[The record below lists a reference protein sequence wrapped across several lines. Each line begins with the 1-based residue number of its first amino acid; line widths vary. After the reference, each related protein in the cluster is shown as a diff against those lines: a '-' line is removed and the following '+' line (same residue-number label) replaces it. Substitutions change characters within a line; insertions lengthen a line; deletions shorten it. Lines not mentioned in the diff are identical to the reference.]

1 MGLCIG
7 TKNAEY
13 DDTFHIGYGAFYL
26 LKQEIVNSISKRAG
40 ELHERW
46 VKAGIMPKFYEP
58 LTDDELKEFNELLP
72 DGLAILLDH
81 SDCDGSLTYQESR
94 AIYKAIKNVKI
105 ESEHAK
111 PFFKQLKKV
120 LQNASKIRRNLYF
133 Y

>member
-7 TKNAEY
+7 TKNAEWE
-13 DDTFHIGYGAFYL
+13 DTFRIGYGGFYA

-40 ELHERW
+40 ELYERW
-46 VKAGIMPKFYEP
+46 VKAGIMPKFYKP

-111 PFFKQLKKV
+111 PFFEQLKKM

>member
-13 DDTFHIGYGAFYL
+13 EDTFRIGYGGFYL
-26 LKQEIVNSISKRAG
+26 LKQEIVKYISKRAG

-46 VKAGIMPKFYEP
+46 VKAGIIPKFYKP
-58 LTDDELKEFNELLP
+58 LTDDELKEFNELIP
-72 DGLAILLDH
+72 DGLGILLNH

-105 ESEHAK
+105 ESKHLK
-111 PFFKQLKKV
+111 PLLEQLKKM
-120 LQNASKIRRNLYF
+120 LQNSSKLRRNLYF

>member
-13 DDTFHIGYGAFYL
+13 EDTFHIGYGTFYL

-40 ELHERW
+40 ELYERW
-46 VKAGIMPKFYEP
+46 VKAGILPKFYKP

-94 AIYKAIKNVKI
+94 AVYKAIKNVKI

-111 PFFKQLKKV
+111 TFFEKFKKV